1 MECPNCGSYMK
12 YLKKSKNQSS
22 WYCPKCKIYPLENE
36 TSSVIDI
43 EIKDYFP
50 EQKPENSLC
59 PKCGKEN
66 IPNANFCRYCGSQI
80 KSELA
85 PKEDTS
91 LKQQELQAKIQLA
104 NLKVQQE
111 QLALQQQQ
119 LQMQQLQYNSML
131 KCPKC
136 GSTSITGQK
145 KGYGVV
151 KGSLGA
157 VALFAVTGG
166 VGAAVGLGAG
176 NIGRKK
182 IQCTCMNCGYR
193 FKAGKK

>member
-12 YLKKSKNQSS
+12 YLTKSGNQSP
-22 WYCPKCKIYPLENE
+22 WYCPKCKMYPLEKE
-36 TSSVIDI
+36 TITEFELD
-43 EIKDYFP
+43 EYFP
-50 EQKPENSLC
+50 KPKPENTIC
-59 PKCGKEN
+59 PQCGKEN
-66 IPNANFCRYCGSQI
+66 IPNANFCRYCGSQVKNEI
-80 KSELA
+80 AQSQ
-85 PKEDTS
+85 DTS
-91 LKQQELQAKIQLA
+91 FKQQELQAKIQLA

-111 QLALQQQQ
+111 QLAFQQQQ

-145 KGYGVV
+145 KGYGIV
-151 KGSLGA
+151 KGGLGA
-157 VALFAVTGG
+157 VALGAVTGG
-166 VGAAVGLGAG
+166 VGAVVGLGAG

>member
-1 MECPNCGSYMK
+1 MECPNCKTYMK
-12 YLKKSKNQSS
+12 FQKKSGNQSP
-22 WYCPKCKIYPLENE
+22 WYCPKCKTYPLEQKAPIVDE
-36 TSSVIDI
+36 I
-43 EIKDYFP
+43 ELSEYFP
-50 EQKPENSLC
+50 EPTAEIVIC
-59 PKCGKEN
+59 PLCGKEN
-66 IPNANFCRYCGSQI
+66 ISNANFCRYCGGQMKSQI
-80 KSELA
+80 TQVQDMA
-85 PKEDTS
+85 

-119 LQMQQLQYNSML
+119 LQMQQLQYNSMI

-145 KGYGVV
+145 KGYGIV
-151 KGSLGA
+151 KGGLGA
-157 VALFAVTGG
+157 VAGLATGG
-166 VGAAVGLGAG
+166 LAIAAIGAGAG